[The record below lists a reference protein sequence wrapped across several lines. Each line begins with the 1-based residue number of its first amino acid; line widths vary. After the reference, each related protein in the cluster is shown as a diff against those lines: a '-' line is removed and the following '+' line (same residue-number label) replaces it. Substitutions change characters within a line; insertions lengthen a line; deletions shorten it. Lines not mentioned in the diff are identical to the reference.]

1 MKRQDLA
8 HLQATVEIALLRN
21 HRDAL
26 LDLDRVARHVDP
38 HDPTDPLVGSTLVLS
53 TPMVVVLPAPF
64 GLSNPRISPRRTSDD
79 TPRALS
85 LLKLHIVEIVEGAYS
100 AKLVRSKRCSAN
112 TSTFHPN

>member
-38 HDPTDPLVGSTLVLS
+38 MIQPDPLVGSTLVVS
-53 TPMVVVLPAPF
+53 TPMVVVLLAPF
-64 GLSNPRISPRRTSDD
+64 GPSNPKISPRRTSND
-79 TPRALS
+79 TPPTAL
-85 LLKLHIVEIVEGAYS
+85 V
-100 AKLVRSKRCSAN
+100 
-112 TSTFHPN
+112 FDF